1 VFPPLTATIVV
12 RSMTACAKAYKFW
25 GLSGEVE
32 EPVPDGSAG
41 LFEGADGTGC
51 ADELNLADADAATD
65 AADDECVSTVD
76 DFVVD
81 VVVGGGVWV
90 VVGVVWVAVVCSVV
104 LVVWCVVVFLVVVWA
119 SSSPP
124 PPPPDEPSTKLQSP

>member
-1 VFPPLTATIVV
+1 
-12 RSMTACAKAYKFW
+12 MTACAKPYKFW

-51 ADELNLADADAATD
+51 DDELGLADAD
-65 AADDECVSTVD
+65 AADDECVDTVD

-81 VVVGGGVWV
+81 VVVGGV
-90 VVGVVWVAVVCSVV
+90 
-104 LVVWCVVVFLVVVWA
+104 
-119 SSSPP
+119 
-124 PPPPDEPSTKLQSP
+124 